1 MKVSIESLR
10 YSESHVVAGALL
22 HGRPFGVN
30 AEDLEDEGNRVV
42 LLAAMRKPLLGLEDP
57 GQRERIRQAAGHL
70 EVDEKVAM
78 AAFDEA
84 LAIAGG
90 SAFVKPE
97 QVERSA
103 AIVRS
108 EARLRQAKAKVQAVL
123 LEYRPDTET
132 VSPAKVAEVF
142 TELAAAEKGDGKV
155 EIPSMRSALKEAFDE
170 AIGPAKGP
178 YGLLPKAEHA
188 TYRVAEVMDGWN
200 GLIMVPA
207 APGVGKTTFALQA
220 GVEAVE
226 ANVDSVFVFFSYE
239 LSFGQV
245 RERLMSH
252 MSGVPVHEIRRAGV
266 EGHRFDQAK
275 KRFDAVVDRLA
286 IVSSDMVGRIGGTAD
301 PADAFRP
308 LQDIV
313 ESMKRKAGVSRA
325 FVVVDN
331 MQQLTPVLE
340 MPGKVLDP
348 MEVDRYA
355 MEGFKA
361 LRNRLGDRDPLMV
374 ISETRKDD
382 FGDPDLGS
390 VLGTGRIVFAAD
402 HVFVMA
408 APPWPEDDDQ
418 DDDDDKSKGSQKGR
432 PKRKKMDP
440 VFLESVP
447 PKDRDRRTAVVVNGV
462 KVRNGRRGPHRFI
475 FKHPEN
481 RFSVAEGK
489 RP

>member
-1 MKVSIESLR
+1 MKIPIESLR

-30 AEDLEDEGNRVV
+30 AEDLKDDGNRVV
-42 LLAAMRKPLLGLEDP
+42 LLAAMRKPLLSLEDP
-57 GQRERIRQAAGHL
+57 GQRERIRETAGHL

-78 AAFDEA
+78 DAFDEA

-108 EARLRQAKAKVQAVL
+108 EARRRRAAADAQAVL
-123 LEYRPDTET
+123 LEYRPDTDT
-132 VSPAKVAEVF
+132 VSPAKVAEVMA
-142 TELAAAEKGDGKV
+142 ELAAAEKGDGKI
-155 EIPSMRSALKEAFDE
+155 EIPLMRSALKEAFDE
-170 AIGPAKGP
+170 ATGPAKGP
-178 YGLLPKAEHA
+178 YGLLPSAAHA

-207 APGVGKTTFALQA
+207 APGTGKTTFALQA
-220 GVEAVE
+220 GLEAVE
-226 ANVDSVFVFFSYE
+226 ANPDSVFVFFSYE
-239 LSFGQV
+239 LTFDEV
-245 RERLMSH
+245 RQRVISH
-252 MSGVPVHEIRRAGV
+252 MSGVTVRDIRRAAV
-266 EGHRFDQAK
+266 ADQRFDEARRRLDAIAD
-275 KRFDAVVDRLA
+275 RFA
-286 IVSSDMVGRIGGTAD
+286 IVSSDMVGRIGGTTD

-313 ESMKRKAGVSRA
+313 ESMRRRAGVPRS

-331 MQQLTPVLE
+331 MQQMTPVLE

-355 MEGFKA
+355 MEGFKG
-361 LRNRLGDRDPLMV
+361 LRNRLGTRDPLMV
-374 ISETRKDD
+374 IAETRKDD
-382 FGDPDLGS
+382 FGEPDLGS
-390 VLGTGRIVFAAD
+390 VLGTGRTVYAAD
-402 HVFVMA
+402 HIFVMA
-408 APPWPEDDDQ
+408 APPWPEDEDQ
-418 DDDDDKSKGSQKGR
+418 DDDEDRPKGGQKGR
-432 PKRKKMDP
+432 PKRKKIDP
-440 VFLESVP
+440 IFLDAVLV
-447 PKDRDRRTAVVVNGV
+447 KDRPFRTAVVVNGV

-481 RFSVAEGK
+481 RFSVVEGK